1 MGEGALDLAR
11 LVRDEL
17 ARPAPPH
24 ARILAEAI
32 RQQVGPATAAV
43 VFYGSCLRKDTAEG
57 VLDFYVLVD
66 DYRAALDSP
75 ALAWAS
81 AALPPSVFYIECPG
95 EDGETLRSKYALLS
109 LADFAEGAAPGGWR
123 TGIFAR
129 FCQPALA
136 VHVRD
141 DAARE
146 ALVAACVQA
155 ILTATRTFAPVVESP
170 ASSEEL
176 WQTAFRETYAAEM
189 RAEKPE
195 TIATLHDAAPE
206 RYERVLRAALAEHAA
221 QGSLPCHWDGDRF
234 TVDAPAAEI
243 ERARSAWSR
252 RRSVAKLVYV
262 GQLVKTAFT
271 MGDWLPYALWKLER
285 QSGVQIPYTER
296 QRRHP
301 LVFGWPLLYRALKT
315 RALH

>member
-1 MGEGALDLAR
+1 MGEGRHDLAR
-11 LVRDEL
+11 IVRDEL

-32 RQQVGPATAAV
+32 RAQVGPATAAV
-43 VFYGSCLRKDTAEG
+43 VFYGSCLRKETAEG
-57 VLDFYVLVD
+57 VLDFYVMVD
-66 DYRAALDSP
+66 DYPSAVESR

-81 AALPPSVFYIECPG
+81 AALPPSVFYVECPG

-109 LADFAEGAAPGGWR
+109 LADFAEGASPGGWR

-136 VHVRD
+136 VTVRD
-141 DAARE
+141 EQARE
-146 ALVAACVQA
+146 ALVATCVQA
-155 ILTATRTFAPVVESP
+155 ILTATRTFAPVVAGP
-170 ASSEEL
+170 ATSGEL

-189 RAEKPE
+189 RAESPE

-206 RYERVLRAALAEHAA
+206 RYERVLRAALAELDAR
-221 QGSLPCHWDGDRF
+221 GSLPSHWDADRF
-234 TVDAPAAEI
+234 TVDAPPRQI
-243 ERARSAWSR
+243 ERERAEWGR
-252 RRSVAKLVYV
+252 RRSVAKAVYV
-262 GQLVKTAFT
+262 GQLLKTAFT

-285 QSGVQIPYTER
+285 QSGVHIPYTER

-301 LVFGWPLLYRALKT
+301 FVFGWPLLYKALKT
-315 RALH
+315 KALH